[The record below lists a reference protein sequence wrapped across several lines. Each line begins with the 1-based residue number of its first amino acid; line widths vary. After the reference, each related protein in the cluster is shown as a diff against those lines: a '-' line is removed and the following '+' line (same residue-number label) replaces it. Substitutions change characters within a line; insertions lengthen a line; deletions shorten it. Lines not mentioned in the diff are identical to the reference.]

1 MFKSVIS
8 GAVYGVSGRLITVEA
23 DVSNGFPAFTM
34 VGYLASEVRE
44 AKERVLTAIKNTGT
58 AIPAK
63 RMVVNMAPA
72 DIRKQGTA
80 FDLAVALAMLAAMG
94 KLSEKNLKE
103 TMVVGELG
111 LQGRVIGVRGVLPLA
126 LLAKEKGMKRMIV
139 PIENQQEACAV
150 GDVEVIGVETLS
162 DAVNYLMTGSLLES
176 DALSRNISLEE
187 KDATPSKCHDF
198 SELMGQE
205 RLKRAIELAIA
216 GGHHLLM
223 IGPPGIGKSM
233 AAKCIPSI
241 LSPLSEAERMEVT
254 RIHSVAGLVRP
265 GSGLV
270 KDRPFRSPHH
280 SASAQS
286 LVGGGRFPMPGE
298 ISLAHT
304 GVLFLD
310 ELTEFNRRT
319 IEMLRQ
325 PLEDGE
331 VTISRVYGNYTFPA
345 SFILV
350 AAMNPCPCGYFPDR
364 TKCRCTINQ
373 IKSYLNHVS
382 FPILDRFDIT
392 IEASPIRY
400 EDMTAKKPGMD
411 SKRMRAHIE
420 KARQMQRRR
429 LKNDLMTNARM
440 DGESLKQFCC
450 LDARTEKLLET
461 IYKKEDM
468 STRGY
473 CKLLRTARTAADI
486 DGSDMICEHHIYEA
500 AGYRTLDK
508 RYWRNI

>member
-176 DALSRNISLEE
+176 DE
-187 KDATPSKCHDF
+187 
-198 SELMGQE
+198 
-205 RLKRAIELAIA
+205 
-216 GGHHLLM
+216 
-223 IGPPGIGKSM
+223 IG
-233 AAKCIPSI
+233 
-241 LSPLSEAERMEVT
+241 
-254 RIHSVAGLVRP
+254 
-265 GSGLV
+265 
-270 KDRPFRSPHH
+270 
-280 SASAQS
+280 
-286 LVGGGRFPMPGE
+286 
-298 ISLAHT
+298 
-304 GVLFLD
+304 
-310 ELTEFNRRT
+310 
-319 IEMLRQ
+319 
-325 PLEDGE
+325 
-331 VTISRVYGNYTFPA
+331 
-345 SFILV
+345 
-350 AAMNPCPCGYFPDR
+350 
-364 TKCRCTINQ
+364 
-373 IKSYLNHVS
+373 
-382 FPILDRFDIT
+382 
-392 IEASPIRY
+392 
-400 EDMTAKKPGMD
+400 
-411 SKRMRAHIE
+411 RAHV
-420 KARQMQRRR
+420 
-429 LKNDLMTNARM
+429 
-440 DGESLKQFCC
+440 
-450 LDARTEKLLET
+450 
-461 IYKKEDM
+461 
-468 STRGY
+468 
-473 CKLLRTARTAADI
+473 
-486 DGSDMICEHHIYEA
+486 
-500 AGYRTLDK
+500 
-508 RYWRNI
+508 